1 MRRFGYSFLVLIL
14 AVVLSVPNF
23 SLGIEPVFA
32 DNNEDE
38 LLIGHPVTD
47 VNNKEVQGELTFRDL
62 AILTE
67 DGWKVRWGGNVVLEV
82 WYDIMLGD
90 DGTDEG
96 EEPKKATVKLRKK
109 NKDGDFVDTGQ
120 EHEIKSLGKDKKQTI
135 KFTGLKQGET
145 YQIVVD
151 ASLIWNPFAMKRH
164 RIKYKLFHDNPIH
177 PDYELKTSYDYKRG
191 GNDVVKYSIG
201 KKGKDGNV
209 HFNGKVRYKIYKAF
223 GEDKEAVSKTKDV
236 ISSSSKSFQID
247 EFKDSEH
254 LPPEIEKSDS
264 SKPRTRIEVVY
275 EGVLDGVNKNNRYWR
290 LKRETRIY
298 REKDKLDLQIKKE
311 NGEVKVTAKA
321 NLDKEVK
328 DKIKDGKWEIALLK
342 ENVNKS
348 CKDAG
353 ETICLKAEKPKDNK
367 DKKVTATFKHEDFK
381 DNKSA
386 YVRAVYTAKK
396 LESKDGSDE
405 VVLYRQT
412 AKKKVDRPSG
422 SGGSNN
428 DNPSDGGQQQPR
440 DDGQQKPKDD
450 KDKPKD
456 DKDKPK
462 EDKDKPKEDNDND
475 KDNNPRNDDGQNQQD
490 NQRNQQDED
499 QRNQQDNEQ
508 AKNEDAAIEIKSKV
522 LKEQQQVQIE
532 ASLTGVE
539 EPEGD
544 WKLVFNSDDQDNKQE
559 EEEKQTKNQTTFT
572 KTFSISSIKK
582 DTVKVVASFKGKDK
596 KGKIDVTKEEEVNLK
611 DESQKDGDTNEDGTT
626 ADEDKV
632 IEKVVQNTQTPPSGQ
647 VGGKLPKTATNY
659 GSSLLIGMLLL
670 MSGGIFLLLRRR
682 RTS

>member
-1 MRRFGYSFLVLIL
+1 MRKFGYSFLVFIL
-14 AVVLSVPNF
+14 AVVLTIPS
-23 SLGIEPVFA
+23 SLVAIDSVFA
-32 DNNEDE
+32 EDE
-38 LLIGHPVTD
+38 GLINGRYVKD
-47 VNNKEVQGELTFRDL
+47 KNNKNVEAKDKTFWNDHE
-62 AILTE
+62 TE
-67 DGWKVRWGGNVVLEV
+67 EWGLQWNSDVVLEV
-82 WYDIMLGD
+82 WYDLKWGD
-90 DGTDEG
+90 DGSDPG
-96 EEPKKATVKLRKK
+96 ETPKELTVKLQKK
-109 NKDGDFVDTGQ
+109 NGKDFKDTNQ
-120 EHEIKSLGKDKKQTI
+120 KVKIKSLGREKKQVV
-135 KFTGLKQGET
+135 KFKGLEKGET
-145 YQIVVD
+145 YRLLFD
-151 ASLIWNPFAMKRH
+151 GKALTWH
-164 RIKYKLFHDNPIH
+164 RVSYKLFYDNPIKKN
-177 PDYELKTSYDYKRG
+177 YKLKTAYDYVRD
-191 GNDVVKYSIG
+191 GNDVLKYSIV
-201 KKGKDGNV
+201 KEDQDGNV
-209 HFNGKVRYKIYKAF
+209 HFNGKVKYEITPANGNKVT
-223 GEDKEAVSKTKDV
+223 ETKNV
-236 ISSSSKSFQID
+236 NSSKSKTFKID
-247 EFKDSEH
+247 KFVDNY
-254 LPPEIEKSDS
+254 LPPETENSDS
-264 SKPRTRIEVVY
+264 EPSVTKVKVTY
-275 EGVLDGVNKNNRYWR
+275 EGTVDSVDQNNRYYR
-290 LKRETRIY
+290 LQRETRIY
-298 REKDKLDLQIKKE
+298 RYTRELELKTKKE
-311 NGEVKVTAKA
+311 NGKITVTARA
-321 NLDKEVK
+321 LLGDAA
-328 DKIKDGKWEIALLK
+328 KDGKWEIALMK
-342 ENVNKS
+342 GN
-348 CKDAG
+348 
-353 ETICLKAEKPKDNK
+353 EKLASKKPEDNK
-367 DKKVTATFKHEDFK
+367 DKKVTVSFSYKDFK

-386 YVRAVYTAKK
+386 TVRAVYTGKK
-396 LESKDGSDE
+396 VDTGERDLVSLFDS
-405 VVLYRQT
+405 VVLYRHT
-412 AKKKVDRPSG
+412 AKKNVDAPSK
-422 SGGSNN
+422 
-428 DNPSDGGQQQPR
+428 PK
-440 DDGQQKPKDD
+440 DDQDKPKDDKDKPKDD

-462 EDKDKPKEDNDND
+462 EDQDKPNEDKPKEDNDND

-582 DTVKVVASFKGKDK
+582 DTVKVVATFKGKDK

-647 VGGKLPKTATNY
+647 VGGKLPKTATHY